1 MNANQMTTNKV
12 RLSYTHLDKPYS
24 HRGDGS
30 DAKYSTT
37 ILLPKSDTEA
47 KARLDTAIQTAIQAG
62 VAKQW
67 NGVMPPKVSIP
78 VYDGDG
84 VRENGEP
91 FGAECKGHWVFTANS
106 KNPVQVVDLGLNPI
120 ISPSEIYSGVYARVC
135 VSFFA
140 YNYNGKRGIGC
151 GLEAVQKLEE
161 GEPLGGSVS
170 VNDAFGGSNTWSET
184 PQQTVQQTYPQQSYP
199 QQNPQAYPQTAPQTG
214 FQQGYPQQT
223 YPQTVPQSYPQQ
235 NPQSAYPQTGFQQAY
250 SQSYQQTA
258 PQGYPQQNVPDDLL
272 SGSYEIIGANE

>member
-37 ILLPKSDTEA
+37 VLLPKSDTEA

-151 GLEAVQKLEE
+151 GLEAVQKLED

-170 VNDAFGGSNTWSET
+170 VNDAFGGSNTWSEP
-184 PQQTVQQTYPQQSYP
+184 PQQTAQQTYPQQ
-199 QQNPQAYPQTAPQTG
+199 NPQT
-214 FQQGYPQQT
+214 
-223 YPQTVPQSYPQQ
+223 
-235 NPQSAYPQTGFQQAY
+235 AYPQTGFQQAY
-250 SQSYQQTA
+250 SQPYQQTA
-258 PQGYPQQNVPDDLL
+258 QQTYPQQNPQTAYPQTGFQQAYSQPYQQAVPQSYPQQNVPDDLL